1 MRTENCIYYTK
12 CAYSQCMPHTHLHNL
27 WTNTCG
33 LVGVAR
39 TFGLVGHACATNKS
53 VKSVRRQAKRTHYVE
68 RVWEC
73 EHVFEPHR
81 TQRYG
86 CFSRRPCTLFA
97 SLGAA
102 ALSCTHR
109 SRRRLHSVE
118 AAFTLCLLL
127 RFHARLLAL
136 SSSLPSQLLP
146 FWCRDNETAS
156 AIAVLRTIKLLCIP
170 EPDKLHSWA
179 WQIAFLS
186 VTPHPSNREHVCL
199 AVFQLYVFAVYAS
212 LVHLNNLWTNTCGL
226 VSRCGT
232 CFWDCQSMH
241 VQRSVKSVRR
251 AKCTY
256 YVERVS
262 RIWVRFRS
270 AQNAGY
276 CSFSRWPRTLFAMLG
291 AAGLSRTHRSRCRL
305 HGVVVAFMLSVFS
318 SVFVPG
324 S

>member
-1 MRTENCIYYTK
+1 
-12 CAYSQCMPHTHLHNL
+12 MPHTHLHNL

-39 TFGLVGHACATNKS
+39 TFGLVSHACATNKS

-86 CFSRRPCTLFA
+86 RLSRRPCTLFA

-109 SRRRLHSVE
+109 SRRGLHSVE

-127 RFHARLLAL
+127 RFHPRLLAL

-146 FWCRDNETAS
+146 FWRRDNETAS
-156 AIAVLRTIKLLCIP
+156 AITALGTIKLLCIP
-170 EPDKLHSWA
+170 ERDKLRFWA

-186 VTPHPSNREHVCL
+186 VTNC
-199 AVFQLYVFAVYAS
+199 
-212 LVHLNNLWTNTCGL
+212 
-226 VSRCGT
+226 VSERDKLR
-232 CFWDCQSMH
+232 FW
-241 VQRSVKSVRR
+241 
-251 AKCTY
+251 A
-256 YVERVS
+256 
-262 RIWVRFRS
+262 
-270 AQNAGY
+270 
-276 CSFSRWPRTLFAMLG
+276 
-291 AAGLSRTHRSRCRL
+291 
-305 HGVVVAFMLSVFS
+305 
-318 SVFVPG
+318 
-324 S
+324 